1 MLKLTRKTEYALLAL
16 RGLGRSP
23 GELHSVRHI
32 AQHYNLP
39 ETLLSKVLQQLK
51 GGGLV
56 ESVKGA
62 AGGYRMAK
70 PLTEILLTDI
80 LALFSEQTNLVDCIS
95 DEESCGCDQLS
106 HCDIRQPLE
115 ALNALLLAQLAGL
128 SLSAFFHA
136 GPGWKSGGSLSIH
149 RSMMQPPSN

>member
-1 MLKLTRKTEYALLAL
+1 VLKLTRKTEYALLAL
-16 RGLGRSP
+16 RGLGRVP
-23 GELHSVRHI
+23 DELHSVRQI
-32 AQHYNLP
+32 AKHYNLP

-56 ESVKGA
+56 DSVKGA
-62 AGGYRMAK
+62 GGGYRLAK
-70 PLTEILLTDI
+70 PLSAILLTDV
-80 LALFSEQTNLVDCIS
+80 LTLFSEQTNLVDCIS

-115 ALNALLLAQLAGL
+115 TLNALLVAQLTGL

-149 RSMMQPPSN
+149 RSMMQSPSN